1 MIQIPLKLEDLSG
14 RFLGRLER
22 FTGFVSL
29 KPIYT
34 IYNIYEK
41 KSIQEFGSSQNFS
54 REKNLLFECIEH
66 NLDVSTF
73 FVLPICF
80 SKGVA
85 SNHPASIHGDDDF
98 SQTTQVPTQSH
109 PPPPPPKRWWQLK
122 YFLEFS
128 PRNLGE
134 DDFPFCTCAYFSTWV
149 GGSTT
154 NQLHFGWLG
163 VWLWMCQLGW
173 NHQPESCY
181 ATGHSSTSSF
191 IHPSRVQL
199 DALAEL
205 RNGKE
210 GGQVVSGWR
219 LKSVGFSRVEMSRV
233 YTLVICC
240 LDFWSSIEWYKIRI
254 RII

>member
-122 YFLEFS
+122 YFWSFHPET
-128 PRNLGE
+128 LGKM
-134 DDFPFCTCAYFSTWV
+134 FTHFVLAHIF
-149 GGSTT
+149 
-154 NQLHFGWLG
+154 QLGWWFNHQPVTFWWLG

>member
-122 YFLEFS
+122 YFWSFHPET
-128 PRNLGE
+128 LGKMI
-134 DDFPFCTCAYFSTWV
+134 FHFVLAHIFQLGWWK
-149 GGSTT
+149 TT
-154 NQLHFGWLG
+154 NQNFVMPPCTHPPR
-163 VWLWMCQLGW
+163 V
-173 NHQPESCY
+173 
-181 ATGHSSTSSF
+181 SF
-191 IHPSRVQL
+191 ILPGYS
-199 DALAEL
+199 
-205 RNGKE
+205 
-210 GGQVVSGWR
+210 
-219 LKSVGFSRVEMSRV
+219 
-233 YTLVICC
+233 
-240 LDFWSSIEWYKIRI
+240 
-254 RII
+254 

>member
-109 PPPPPPKRWWQLK
+109 PPPPPKRWWQLK
-122 YFLEFS
+122 YFWSFHPETWGRWTHFDLRIFFNWVGEKPPTSYILVTWSITVDVSTGLKPPTRILLCHWALIHLEF
-128 PRNLGE
+128 
-134 DDFPFCTCAYFSTWV
+134 
-149 GGSTT
+149 
-154 NQLHFGWLG
+154 
-163 VWLWMCQLGW
+163 
-173 NHQPESCY
+173 
-181 ATGHSSTSSF
+181 HSSFQGTARRLGGATQWKGGGTSGF
-191 IHPSRVQL
+191 
-199 DALAEL
+199 
-205 RNGKE
+205 
-210 GGQVVSGWR
+210 R
-219 LKSVGFSRVEMSRV
+219 LKVEECGVFKGRN
-233 YTLVICC
+233 
-240 LDFWSSIEWYKIRI
+240 E
-254 RII
+254 